1 MKKWIRKLFEKPTR
15 KAIVVGLSTVLVGVS
30 TGILGTWDIS
40 QRGFGWKLGI
50 FIIVVL
56 IYIIVLIFST
66 TSEINQR
73 RLFAERKKQVSNY
86 EEVYASIF
94 ELCDFTS
101 KNLNKCIKRVKKDG
115 KFDLGIWNFDY
126 SCENMCMDIYHGI
139 SKLSD
144 SKNYEVMYVK
154 RLYDNDG
161 NLSTNV
167 KMVGFVSSTS
177 NQKPSRY
184 MKIQS
189 FNEESQSLPY
199 RDLQLF
205 KINKNRTDLQIG
217 VEEVNKAI
225 VNNNGRFHLHI
236 GIPVFCESEKMIGL
250 IDIFGMDDS
259 FLGSHNGEEIKE
271 TINKFLVPFISIAVL
286 LHKIERAILL
296 GAITESLDYDQ

>member
-1 MKKWIRKLFEKPTR
+1 
-15 KAIVVGLSTVLVGVS
+15 
-30 TGILGTWDIS
+30 
-40 QRGFGWKLGI
+40 
-50 FIIVVL
+50 
-56 IYIIVLIFST
+56 
-66 TSEINQR
+66 
-73 RLFAERKKQVSNY
+73 
-86 EEVYASIF
+86 
-94 ELCDFTS
+94 
-101 KNLNKCIKRVKKDG
+101 
-115 KFDLGIWNFDY
+115 
-126 SCENMCMDIYHGI
+126 MDIYHGI